1 MLNIKSEMATMP
13 SYIKFGA
20 LKKSPIDQMRPLFS
34 KMQRM
39 YPMILRFRPF
49 LAVALLASACALLT
63 PAAALEKSTM
73 EATGFFKS
81 DNGMYRVNLKT
92 GASEQ
97 IVSGWKVESAG
108 ISPDGKKIVMSGAG
122 VKAVVNIDGSGFQ
135 KLPAELP
142 LPAKG
147 HRIYWSRLGVFSLT
161 NGTLW
166 GHDVLTGDVTVE
178 YATNHPGES
187 AGRMKASLDGTS
199 VYANCDLWGRTFGPK
214 GYRFRGHGFFSISPD
229 GKNVSCLVQS
239 AWGHGEGF
247 TLDGSYVQMGVFG
260 SHNGVKRYRMSDG
273 QLVKEIYWEKG
284 SSYCIHANAV
294 NDNDWLG
301 LTFDDLS
308 KDKFGDGKVHTTL
321 WNWRTNTQLEVP
333 MPSAANAYI
342 TGIWM
347 GSDIVTV
354 DDNAAYILPYRK
366 HLTFN
371 VLGRTTPWEK
381 SVRITNIGQG
391 TLGQVAAS
399 IEPSGASSWLEAT
412 VAGSGNDRTVTVR
425 VKPSG
430 LAGDNQTAKVLLSES
445 SSRNTG
451 TINVTVTK
459 TLLPEPTN
467 IVIRPVTPTDSFEYA
482 HLSWEDNAESEDGY
496 VIEYHSGW
504 QTEGEWRKE
513 ALWKEVKR
521 IGANETSIILPPPGH
536 EYYRVRAF
544 DNQGNFSTG
553 DVEWAHYQHKDL
565 QLNMTGPA
573 ENTKFNAGDNMT
585 ITWNAEFVTDVAIE
599 YTLDRGTT
607 WKTLADHIKEKDNP
621 DYGTQAWTI
630 PGEADGKAVYIRILE
645 WPPEYMNPPME
656 SIGGPFLVGDVS
668 QSEIGPV
675 DTRDIAAAREKSA
688 FALEHSG
695 NRFIAHINRPE
706 PYVLSIYDASGAR
719 LAQTCGTGPQVSCS
733 PMAGAGVYLIRCTIG
748 RETVVRKIV
757 ARD

>member
-1 MLNIKSEMATMP
+1 MKMLNA
-13 SYIKFGA
+13 Y
-20 LKKSPIDQMRPLFS
+20 
-34 KMQRM
+34 
-39 YPMILRFRPF
+39 RPF
-49 LAVALLASACALLT
+49 CLLVAIIITISYCACAM
-63 PAAALEKSTM
+63 ALEKSTM
-73 EATGFFKS
+73 EATGFFKA
-81 DNGMYRVNLKT
+81 DNGMWRVNLKT
-92 GASEQ
+92 GESKQ
-97 IVSGWKVESAG
+97 IVSGWKVEGAG
-108 ISPDGKKIVMSGAG
+108 MSPDGKKIVMYGAG
-122 VKAVVNIDGSGFQ
+122 VKAAVNIDGSGFQ

-142 LPAKG
+142 LSTKG
-147 HRIYWSRLGVFSLT
+147 HRIYWSRLGVYSLSS
-161 NGTLW
+161 GILRA
-166 GHDVLTGDVTVE
+166 HDVLTGNQTVE
-178 YATNHPGES
+178 YKTNNPGAKGS
-187 AGRMKASLDGTS
+187 RMKASLDGT
-199 VYANCDLWGRTFGPK
+199 VAYANCDLWGRTFGPK
-214 GYRFRGHGFFSISPD
+214 GYRYRGHGFFSISPD

-294 NDNDWLG
+294 NDNDWVG
-301 LTFDDLS
+301 LTFDDLT

-333 MPSAANAYI
+333 MPSAANAYL
-342 TGIWM
+342 TGMWM

-391 TLGQVAAS
+391 TLGQVSAS

-430 LAGDNQTAKVLLSES
+430 LAGDNQTAKVVLSES

-451 TINVTVTK
+451 AINITATK

-482 HLSWEDNAESEDGY
+482 HLSWEDNAETEDGY

-504 QTEGEWRKE
+504 ETEGEWRKE

-553 DVEWAHYQHKDL
+553 DVEWANYQHKDL
-565 QLNMTGPA
+565 QLTITSPA
-573 ENTKFNAGDNMT
+573 ENTKFNAGSNMN
-585 ITWNAEFVTDVAIE
+585 ITWEVQHVTDVAIE

-607 WKTLADHIKEKDNP
+607 WKTMAEHIVEKNNA
-621 DYGTQAWTI
+621 DYGTHSWTI
-630 PGEADGKAVYIRILE
+630 PQEADGKAVYIRILE

-656 SIGGPFLVGDVS
+656 SIGGPFLVGNVDQS
-668 QSEIGPV
+668 QIGPV
-675 DTRDIAAAREKSA
+675 DTKDITAVREKSA
-688 FALEHSG
+688 FALEHAAG
-695 NRFIAHINRPE
+695 RLIAHINRPE

-719 LAQTCGTGPQVSCS
+719 LMHTRGTGPRVSCS
-733 PMAGAGVYLIRCTIG
+733 PMAGAGMYLVRCTIG
-748 RETVVRKIV
+748 RRTVVRKV
-757 ARD
+757 AVRE